1 MEGRSEILLS
11 DIFPFSLFSLVFA
24 LLVVF
29 QVFEGQCKS
38 VTEVGSVH
46 SWLSLALIALLG
58 LPGLLAGRGADLVK
72 PPQRRFYA
80 RIS

>member
-1 MEGRSEILLS
+1 M
-11 DIFPFSLFSLVFA
+11 FA

-46 SWLSLALIALLG
+46 SWLNLVSLALLG
-58 LPGLLAGRGADLVK
+58 LPGLLGLLGLLAGRGADLVK
-72 PPQRRFYA
+72 PPQRRFFA
-80 RIS
+80 SNS